1 MSDIAMLE
9 QRIASALER
18 ISRSLGQP
26 GAALVSEAMLE
37 ELESERLL
45 NAQLSERVRVLK
57 DKQDSMVGALQQ
69 RVDGLVEQLD
79 ALGVEYQ
86 RLKKSAI
93 GLRENNRVLREAL
106 AEDLPQAGDAQL
118 VNKSMAVELEA
129 LRTSRLAESAE
140 LDELIAELRPL
151 VEGHAHA

>member
-1 MSDIAMLE
+1 MSDFAKLE
-9 QRIASALER
+9 QRIAAALER
-18 ISRSLGQP
+18 ISRSFGQP
-26 GAALVSEAMLE
+26 GAAPVSEAMAE
-37 ELESERLL
+37 DLESERLL

-57 DKQDSMVGALQQ
+57 EKQDSMVGALQN

-93 GLRENNRVLREAL
+93 GLRENNRALREAL
-106 AEDLPQAGDAQL
+106 AADVPQAGDAPL
-118 VNKSMAVELEA
+118 VNKSMAVELDA
-129 LRTSRLAESAE
+129 LHTSRMAESAE